1 MGIRKLLVVA
11 ALAGFAVPGVVQA
24 QSVTERLTPVEVFG
38 GIGVGNYTRGL
49 GDVTGSGLA
58 WNGRVGFTPFR
69 DGFLRNINAE
79 LAYQGLNGSASVI
92 SPGTGAISDENVT
105 QNQITVD
112 GRIGVPV
119 AIQNREL
126 RPYGLIGIGWARLG
140 TTNTLQ
146 AAGLDSDNA
155 LAIPL
160 GAGVS
165 YDLNDT
171 FTVDGRF
178 TYNFLGDV
186 DMPVVG
192 DTAGSWSALVNL
204 GARFGIERD
213 RGR

>member
-1 MGIRKLLVVA
+1 MKIPHLLVAAA
-11 ALAGFAVPGVVQA
+11 ALTGFAMLPNGASA
-24 QSVTERLTPVEVFG
+24 QTITERITPSEVFG
-38 GIGVGNYTRGL
+38 GIGVGNFTRGL

-69 DGFLRNINAE
+69 TGFIQNINAE
-79 LAYQGLNGSASVI
+79 LAYQGVNGSASVI
-92 SPGTGAISDENVT
+92 SPGTGAISDENVN
-105 QNQITVD
+105 QQQITVD
-112 GRIGVPV
+112 GRVAVPV
-119 AIQNREL
+119 QIQNREI
-126 RPYGLIGIGWARLG
+126 RPYGLIGIGYARIG

-146 AAGLDSDNA
+146 AAGLDNDNA

-178 TYNFLGDV
+178 TYNFLGGV
-186 DMPVVG
+186 DLPVVG

-204 GARFGIERD
+204 GARFGIER
-213 RGR
+213 GR